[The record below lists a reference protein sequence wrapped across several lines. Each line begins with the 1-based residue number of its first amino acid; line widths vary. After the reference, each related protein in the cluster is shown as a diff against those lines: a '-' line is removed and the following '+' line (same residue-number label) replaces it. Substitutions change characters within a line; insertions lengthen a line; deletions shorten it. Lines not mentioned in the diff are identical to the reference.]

1 MASSASEVFAPDRIA
16 VIGAGPVGCVLSA
29 AFSNAG
35 HEVILCDLVEELLAP
50 TRDPGIR
57 IEGALQISGRV
68 AHTVTSLDALAED
81 PPELI
86 FISSKATALPLIASA
101 MQSFHRPGLY
111 VVSWQNGLDTERV
124 LADHLGAEWV
134 MRAAVNF
141 GVTLL
146 EPAHV
151 NVGFH
156 HPPHWLQESHESGKP
171 IAAAVCKLLT
181 GAGLPT
187 QHAKR
192 LVDHVWKKTILNA
205 ALGPV
210 CAVTGKTMSQALRDP
225 FLFDLV
231 EKLVKEGI
239 TVARANEVH
248 LGWDYY
254 RYAMN
259 YLKSAGDHKPSML
272 VDIESGRI
280 TEAEFIN
287 GQIAA
292 YAEMAGLEAPYNTMM
307 RALVKSLEP

>member
-1 MASSASEVFAPDRIA
+1 MENSSGEGFVPNRIA

-29 AFSNAG
+29 AFASTG
-35 HEVILCDLVEELLAP
+35 HEVILCDLVEELLGPAL
-50 TRDPGIR
+50 DPGIR
-57 IEGALQISGRV
+57 IEGALQICGRV

-86 FISSKATALPLIASA
+86 FVTSKATALPLIASA
-101 MQSFHRPGLY
+101 MQSFHRPGIH

-124 LADHLGAEWV
+124 LADHLGPEWI

-156 HPPHWLQESHESGKP
+156 HPPHWLQESHESGRQT
-171 IAAAVCKLLT
+171 AEAVCELLT

-187 QHAKR
+187 KHADR
-192 LVDHVWKKTILNA
+192 LVDQVWQKTILNS

-225 FLFDLV
+225 FLYDLV

-287 GQIAA
+287 GQIAV
-292 YAEMAGLEAPYNTMM
+292 YAEMAGLEAPYNIMM